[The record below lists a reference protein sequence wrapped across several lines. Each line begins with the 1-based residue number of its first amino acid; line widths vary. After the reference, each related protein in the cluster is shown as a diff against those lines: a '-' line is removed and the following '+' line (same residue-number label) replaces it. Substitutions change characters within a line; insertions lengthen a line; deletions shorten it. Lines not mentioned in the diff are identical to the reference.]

1 MQEVN
6 VLEMQGQTMQQTMM
20 LEDYR
25 EVSGILFPYKLIQSM
40 GPQNIEFIVSEIKV
54 NEGVTPADF
63 E

>member
-1 MQEVN
+1 
-6 VLEMQGQTMQQTMM
+6 MQGQTMQQSM
-20 LEDYR
+20 LVEDYR

-54 NEGVTPADF
+54 NEGVTPDDF